1 MILYTN
7 RSNFILI
14 KNYYKIYI
22 GSEKI
27 NRYNKYS
34 YMEKQE
40 NPTDIYHI
48 YRNKRKES
56 LAQLN
61 LQAATNNIEKAA
73 AVALKREI
81 ITLAK
86 DKNGISIF

>member
-1 MILYTN
+1 
-7 RSNFILI
+7 
-14 KNYYKIYI
+14 
-22 GSEKI
+22 
-27 NRYNKYS
+27 
-34 YMEKQE
+34 MEKQE

-73 AVALKREI
+73 AAALKREI